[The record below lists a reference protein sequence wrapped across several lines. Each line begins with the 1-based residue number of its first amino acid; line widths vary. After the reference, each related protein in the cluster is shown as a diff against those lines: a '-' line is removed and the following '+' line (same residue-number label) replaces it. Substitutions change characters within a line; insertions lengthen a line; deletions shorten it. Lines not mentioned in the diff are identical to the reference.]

1 MYGALYFCSRWRMFP
16 SIIMVHPYIYFV
28 NEHFKKLQI
37 RKILK
42 IQQIRLAAC
51 AAQPERG
58 VSSDCANR
66 FKKPR
71 RGAACPSLPAV
82 LYGGYCHTP
91 EGAPGRACRLRGT
104 ARTRRFERLRKQIQK
119 AEARGL
125 PAPSLPAVLYGGYC
139 HTPEG
144 APGRACRLSG
154 TARTRRFERLRKQI
168 QKAEGA
174 DKSLPPRLFGL
185 PARIRTAGLQ
195 SRSLTCYPAAPQ
207 VDIVFR
213 TI

>member
-1 MYGALYFCSRWRMFP
+1 M
-16 SIIMVHPYIYFV
+16 
-28 NEHFKKLQI
+28 QI

-71 RGAACPSLPAV
+71 GQTKVCPYI
-82 LYGGYCHTP
+82 YGGYCHTP

-119 AEARGL
+119 AEGQTKVC
-125 PAPSLPAVLYGGYC
+125 PYVCGGYC

-154 TARTRRFERLRKQI
+154 IARTRRFERLRKQI
-168 QKAEGA
+168 QKAEGRGCLPLPSAFWSTCA
-174 DKSLPPRLFGL
+174 DSNRGSPESESDVLSSCTTGRYCFPHN
-185 PARIRTAGLQ
+185 
-195 SRSLTCYPAAPQ
+195 LTRN
-207 VDIVFR
+207 F
-213 TI
+213 